1 MDEARLKDIVLA
13 IEKVYEELEAIKKE
27 LIEIATETAENN

>member
-1 MDEARLKDIVLA
+1 MDEARLKDIVSA